1 MSFEIFNP
9 DELGRPSGWSNGL
22 LAPPGAR
29 ILFVAGQTAVEAGG
43 DHAKPDENDL
53 ATRVERFVAQ
63 FRGALERVLVV
74 VREAGGMP
82 THVGRLTIYVADMDA
97 YLASR
102 KPLGEAYRA
111 LMADHYPA
119 MALVEVKRL
128 VDPDA
133 MVEIEATAAIPSG
146 ATPPGTPDSDA
157 NDRPRGA

>member
-1 MSFEIFNP
+1 MSFEIFDP

-29 ILFVAGQTAVEAGG
+29 ILFVAGQTAPEAGG
-43 DHAKPDENDL
+43 
-53 ATRVERFVAQ
+53 FVAQ
-63 FRGALERVLVV
+63 FRAALERVLVI

-82 THVGRLTIYVADMDA
+82 THVGRLTIYVTDMEA

-119 MALVEVKRL
+119 MALVEVTRL

-133 MVEIEATAAIPSG
+133 VVEIEATAAIPPE